1 VPMSSTLFFR
11 RTPTATSKS
20 VCSFGQPIKGA
31 IARRFYDHDGSLG
44 GELLTIGRDEL
55 GFFEGLA
62 AACPNP
68 KDRTALEVI
77 VSILRDHGTIDMWF
91 EV

>member
-1 VPMSSTLFFR
+1 MSSTLLFR
-11 RTPTATSKS
+11 RTPIATSN

-44 GELLTIGRDEL
+44 GGLLTITREEI

-62 AACPNP
+62 AACTDAS
-68 KDRTALEVI
+68 DRRSLEKI
-77 VSILRDHGTIDMWF
+77 VSILSDYGTIDMWF